1 LSLCSKVRC
10 IGIRGLVGLPH
21 VEGNKIVVVDDRE
34 GLGIVTALEIERL
47 ILGSVDVDNLTWLIR
62 IAEAVSASVVL
73 SQTTTWRAQV
83 CSVDMRH

>member
-1 LSLCSKVRC
+1 MSKATR
-10 IGIRGLVGLPH
+10 L
-21 VEGNKIVVVDDRE
+21 VVVDDRE

-62 IAEAVSASVVL
+62 IAEALSAYVVL